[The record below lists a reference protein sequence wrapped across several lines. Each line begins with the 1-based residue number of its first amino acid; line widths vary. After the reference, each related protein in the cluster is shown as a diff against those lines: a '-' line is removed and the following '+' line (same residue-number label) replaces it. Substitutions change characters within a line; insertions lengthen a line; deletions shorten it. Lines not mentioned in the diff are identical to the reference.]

1 LKRLQ
6 PVLTRSRVAAC
17 EPLGPYVQVQLERTF
32 EAGEAGQFHML
43 RPLAHDGLLARPLSA
58 VASDDEGVTFLCQP
72 RGPVLAALAQ
82 VAAEVEV
89 LGPFGRG
96 FDPSAAG
103 QAPLLVGGGFGVALL
118 APLAQR
124 LPAAALLAA
133 FRNSGAARAA
143 ELVAAE
149 REIALP
155 PANVLELLA
164 ARLPG
169 VSSVFAAGPDG
180 LVRAV
185 AAACAA
191 ARVPCQVA
199 LEAPMACGYGAC
211 YGCAVRL
218 GGRLERLCVEGP
230 VVAGERVVAA

>member
-1 LKRLQ
+1 VKPL
-6 PVLTRSRVAAC
+6 LTLSRVAAC

-43 RPLAHDGLLARPLSA
+43 RALAHDGLLARPLSA
-58 VASDDEGVTFLCQP
+58 VASDDAGVTFLCQP
-72 RGPVLAALAQ
+72 RGPALAALAQ
-82 VAAEVEV
+82 VGAEVEV

-96 FDPSAAG
+96 FDPAAAG
-103 QAPLLVGGGFGVALL
+103 RAPLLIGGGFGVALL

-133 FRNSGAARAA
+133 FRDADAARAA
-143 ELVAAE
+143 ELVPAAE

-155 PANVLELLA
+155 PANVLELLSS
-164 ARLPG
+164 RLPG

-185 AAACAA
+185 AAACVAA
-191 ARVPCQVA
+191 EVPCQVA

-211 YGCAVRL
+211 YGCAIRL
-218 GGRLERLCVEGP
+218 GGQIVRLCVEGP
-230 VVAGERVVAA
+230 VVAGDRLVAA

>member
-1 LKRLQ
+1 MSL
-6 PVLTRSRVAAC
+6 SRVAAC

-32 EAGEAGQFHML
+32 AAGEAGQFHML
-43 RPLAHDGLLARPLSA
+43 RALAHDGFLARPLSA
-58 VASDDEGVTFLCQP
+58 VASDESRVTFLCQP
-72 RGPVLAALAQ
+72 RGPALAALAQ
-82 VAAEVEV
+82 VGAEVEV

-96 FDPSAAG
+96 FDATAAG
-103 QAPLLVGGGFGVALL
+103 PAPTLVGGGFGVALL

-124 LPAAALLAA
+124 LPEAALLAA
-133 FRNSGAARAA
+133 FRDADAARAA
-143 ELVAAE
+143 ELVPSAE

-155 PANVLELLA
+155 PVNVLDLLA
-164 ARLPG
+164 PRLHAG
-169 VSSVFAAGPDG
+169 SGVFAAGPDG

-191 ARVPCQVA
+191 AGVPCQVA

-218 GGRLERLCVEGP
+218 GGRLVRLCVEGP
-230 VVAGERVVAA
+230 VVAGERLVAA

>member
-1 LKRLQ
+1 
-6 PVLTRSRVAAC
+6 LTRSRVAAC
-17 EPLGPYVQVQLERTF
+17 EPLGPYVQVRLERTF

-58 VASDDEGVTFLCQP
+58 VASDDAGVTFLCQP
-72 RGPVLAALAQ
+72 RGPALAALAQ

-103 QAPLLVGGGFGVALL
+103 EAPLLVGGGFGVALL
-118 APLAQR
+118 APLAKR

-133 FRNSGAARAA
+133 FRDPGAARAA
-143 ELVAAE
+143 ELVPSAE

-169 VSSVFAAGPDG
+169 VSGVFAAGPDG

-191 ARVPCQVA
+191 DGMPCQVA

-218 GGRLERLCVEGP
+218 GGQLVRLCVEGP
-230 VVAGERVVAA
+230 VVAGERVLAA